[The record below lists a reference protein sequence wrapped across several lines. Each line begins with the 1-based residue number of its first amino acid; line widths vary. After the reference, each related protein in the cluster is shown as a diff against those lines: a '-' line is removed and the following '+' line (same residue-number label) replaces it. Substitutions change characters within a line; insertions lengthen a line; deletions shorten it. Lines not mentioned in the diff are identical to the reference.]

1 MLGLFR
7 LFVCAVVMFC
17 GGLLAIRLLYGV
29 SWRESFEIANR
40 FAEDLL
46 G

>member
-1 MLGLFR
+1 MRGFFR
-7 LFVCAVVMFC
+7 LFVCMAVLLG

-29 SWRESFEIANR
+29 SWRESLEIAE
-40 FAEDLL
+40 FFMEDLL

>member
-7 LFVCAVVMFC
+7 LFMCVAVLLS

-29 SWRESFEIANR
+29 SWRESFEIANC
-40 FAEDLL
+40 FIEDLL